1 MIMNKRVKGNELRV
15 GDRVRVIYAGVGA
28 LSANG
33 CTGTIIK
40 NFPLEICASGLDRG
54 KDTILIKLDRPTGF
68 KQNLYWGLSMDGI
81 YEIIEKPKRRRHIE
95 VDVIIK
101 DDLTK
106 VVIGDKVGVSRC
118 KEEDSF
124 NESYGVIL
132 AVARAYGLSN
142 EKREALV
149 NVLYDDVKTLEDYD
163 TLEIL
168 DELKSRVED

>member
-1 MIMNKRVKGNELRV
+1 MNKRVEGNELRV

-33 CTGTIIK
+33 CTGTITE
-40 NFPLEICASGLDRG
+40 NFPMGIRTSGLGREEVAI
-54 KDTILIKLDRPTGF
+54 TIKLDRPAGI
-68 KQNLYWGLSMDGI
+68 KKNIYWRVSVDGI
-81 YEIIEKPKRRRHIE
+81 YEIIERPKTIKHIE

-106 VVIGDKVGVSRC
+106 AIVSDKVGVSRC
-118 KEEDSF
+118 KEEDNF

-142 EKREALV
+142 EKIEALA

>member
-1 MIMNKRVKGNELRV
+1 MNKRVRGNKLRV
-15 GDRVRVIYAGVGA
+15 GDRVRVIHAGIGA
-28 LSANG
+28 LGAND
-33 CTGTIIK
+33 CTGTIIE
-40 NFPLEICASGLDRG
+40 NFPMGIRTSGLDRG
-54 KDTILIKLDRPTGF
+54 EDTISIKLDKPTGF

-81 YEIIEKPKRRRHIE
+81 YEIIERPKRRKHIE

-106 VVIGDKVGVSRC
+106 VVVGDKVGVSRC

-124 NESYGVIL
+124 NEAYGVIL
-132 AVARAYGLSN
+132 AVAGAYGLSN

-149 NVLYDDVKTLEDYD
+149 DALYDDVKTLEDYD

>member
-1 MIMNKRVKGNELRV
+1 MIMNKRVKGNKLRV
-15 GDRVRVIYAGVGA
+15 GDRVRVIYAGIGA
-28 LSANG
+28 SGANG
-33 CTGTIIK
+33 YTGTIIE
-40 NFPLEICASGLDRG
+40 NFPLEICASGLGRG
-54 KDTILIKLDRPTGF
+54 KDTILIKLDKPAGF
-68 KQNLYWGLSMDGI
+68 MKNIYWGLDIDGI
-81 YEIIEKPKRRRHIE
+81 YEIIPKRKKHIE
-95 VDVIIK
+95 VDIIIK

-106 VVIGDKVGVSRC
+106 VVVGDKVGVSRC

-149 NVLYDDVKTLEDYD
+149 DVLYDDVKTLEDYD